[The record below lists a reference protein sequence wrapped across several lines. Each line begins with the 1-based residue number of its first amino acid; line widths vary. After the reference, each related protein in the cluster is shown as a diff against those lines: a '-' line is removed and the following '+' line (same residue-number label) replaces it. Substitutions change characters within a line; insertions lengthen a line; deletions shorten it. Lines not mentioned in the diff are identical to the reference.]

1 MNNELL
7 PIGSVILLKGATKE
21 LMINGY
27 LPVDKETGE
36 VYDYTACVFP
46 EGLLLM
52 DNIALVKADAI
63 EKVLFKGY
71 STAASQNVLKK
82 LSVISN
88 KAKENP
94 NITKEEIEVL
104 ME

>member
-36 VYDYTACVFP
+36 VYDYTVIKQKKIQI
-46 EGLLLM
+46 L
-52 DNIALVKADAI
+52 
-63 EKVLFKGY
+63 
-71 STAASQNVLKK
+71 LKK
-82 LSVISN
+82 
-88 KAKENP
+88 K
-94 NITKEEIEVL
+94 
-104 ME
+104 